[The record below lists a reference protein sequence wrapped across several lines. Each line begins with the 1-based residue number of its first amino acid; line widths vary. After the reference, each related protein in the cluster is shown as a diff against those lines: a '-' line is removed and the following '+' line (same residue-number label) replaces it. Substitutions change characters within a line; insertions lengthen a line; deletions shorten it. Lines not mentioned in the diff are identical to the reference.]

1 MAEIIFSIDWLTA
14 ESSSPLLRN
23 TSGQLAIHLDNT
35 CLTRNEDVWSS
46 TVRDSVLV
54 SAYPLAL
61 WLASS
66 WWRLNFEPL
75 PQFNV
80 RPSLDW
86 RIAHELGA
94 ANHGYVWPR
103 IIFAADGESVNV
115 WAEQIPAAGQSVQYL
130 YGLDVPH
137 AVPLANF
144 QRRIDGFVERVIT
157 RLQALGHRETDLA
170 ELWALIR
177 DDRANPEAWHYRVLE
192 AQIGYDP
199 DECPEQIIAEALKLQ
214 SRTGVAAMSELAPV
228 FGRRNGDKS
237 GFNEIV
243 ELAAQSGIQGQ
254 PSIRTEDF
262 ERTPHSLKPWQRG
275 VNSARQLRE
284 ALGNRENPI
293 KNSEIYDL
301 LGITEKQ
308 VDGWSSSDRNK
319 VAIAEPVRGDGFR
332 YVPRKRHPVAKR
344 FEFARLIGEILDR
357 PQADSGWLVS
367 TDIATATQKRQRSF
381 AAEFLCPIDSL
392 VDYLDGEFS
401 ESSFEDAAE
410 YFNVSEKTIESLL
423 ANNGY
428 LGVLSTEPKV
438 PYLGAA

>member
-1 MAEIIFSIDWLTA
+1 MAEIIFSIDWLSA
-14 ESSSPLLRN
+14 ESSSPLFRD

-86 RIAHELGA
+86 RMAHELGA

-137 AVPLANF
+137 AVPLASF

-177 DDRANPEAWHYRVLE
+177 EDRGNPEAWRYRVLE
-192 AQIGYDP
+192 AQMGYDP
-199 DECPEQIIAEALKLQ
+199 DECSEQIIAEALKLQ
-214 SRTGVAAMSELAPV
+214 DRTGVAAMSELAPV

-243 ELAAQSGIQGQ
+243 ELAAQSGIQGR
-254 PSIRTEDF
+254 PSISSEDF
-262 ERTPHSLKPWQRG
+262 ERSPHSFKPWQRG
-275 VNSARQLRE
+275 VDSARQLRE
-284 ALGNRENPI
+284 ALGNREKPI

-301 LGITEKQ
+301 LGITERQ
-308 VDGWSSSDRNK
+308 VDGWSSSEKNR
-319 VAIAEPVRGDGFR
+319 VAIAEPVSGDGFR

-344 FEFARLIGEILDR
+344 FEFARLVGEILDR
-357 PQADSGWLVS
+357 PQGDSGWLVS

-392 VDYLDGEFS
+392 VDYLGGEFS

-428 LGVLSTEPKV
+428 LGVLSSEPKV
-438 PYLGAA
+438 PYQAAA

>member
-1 MAEIIFSIDWLTA
+1 
-14 ESSSPLLRN
+14 
-23 TSGQLAIHLDNT
+23 
-35 CLTRNEDVWSS
+35 
-46 TVRDSVLV
+46 
-54 SAYPLAL
+54 
-61 WLASS
+61 
-66 WWRLNFEPL
+66 
-75 PQFNV
+75 
-80 RPSLDW
+80 
-86 RIAHELGA
+86 
-94 ANHGYVWPR
+94 
-103 IIFAADGESVNV
+103 
-115 WAEQIPAAGQSVQYL
+115 
-130 YGLDVPH
+130 
-137 AVPLANF
+137 
-144 QRRIDGFVERVIT
+144 
-157 RLQALGHRETDLA
+157 LQALGHRETDLA

-192 AQIGYDP
+192 AQMGYDP
-199 DECPEQIIAEALKLQ
+199 DECPEQLIAEALKLQ

-262 ERTPHSLKPWQRG
+262 ERAPHSLKPWQRG

-301 LGITEKQ
+301 LGITERQ

-319 VAIAEPVRGDGFR
+319 VAIAEPVSGDGFR

-344 FEFARLIGEILDR
+344 FEFARLIGEILDH